1 MKAAC
6 FAAFSLNIFHRTHF
20 RTSTAFICAV
30 AVSQFRT
37 IQYEKFSYF
46 RKFQEMLIVQNRDS
60 LTST

>member
-6 FAAFSLNIFHRTHF
+6 FAAFSLNIFHRTHL

-37 IQYEKFSYF
+37 TFYEKFRYF
-46 RKFQEMLIVQNRDS
+46 MKFQEILIVQNRDS